1 MTDFTEHRA
10 PPSPAAHPLYRSTEI
25 PPYDYCARSTQR
37 NGSGRAKRTGT
48 ATAQNWYVRGRPK
61 HATLA
66 NIKLCKDLLFSLAC
80 QTATIKGVIMINSLV
95 RMILGGCAH
104 KRTTFPLTPSRTSKL
119 HEGARRGT
127 YVVCLNCGKEFEYDW
142 KEMCIGSPFEEIR
155 VSPSALQ
162 AEQNSRTLNEE
173 GEPSERTDL
182 PSPLTTRMPDSAK
195 KAVVM
200 HQKTVQLT
208 EVIQER
214 PWTRPRGHRL
224 RCSKPADRFHRSRLP
239 ARTA

>member
-1 MTDFTEHRA
+1 
-10 PPSPAAHPLYRSTEI
+10 
-25 PPYDYCARSTQR
+25 
-37 NGSGRAKRTGT
+37 
-48 ATAQNWYVRGRPK
+48 
-61 HATLA
+61 
-66 NIKLCKDLLFSLAC
+66 
-80 QTATIKGVIMINSLV
+80 MINSLV

-119 HEGARRGT
+119 PEGARRGT

-142 KEMCIGSPFEEIR
+142 KEMCIGSPFEEIP

-162 AEQNSRTLNEE
+162 AEQNSRILNEE
-173 GEPSERTDL
+173 GELSERTDL
-182 PSPLTTRMPDSAK
+182 PSPLITRMPDSAK
-195 KAVVM
+195 RAVVM

-214 PWTRPRGHRL
+214 PWTRPRGCRL
-224 RCSKPADRFHRSRLP
+224 RCTKPADQSHRARLP